1 MMSSTCMQITIV
13 PMVNG
18 MPGTR
23 ERTYGRAEI
32 GEDPKLAR
40 IDNEVPNAITKRMK
54 TKLI

>member
-1 MMSSTCMQITIV
+1 MNSTCMQITIV

-23 ERTYGRAEI
+23 ERTYGGAEI